1 MVLNLLG
8 LLLLGLIAG
17 GVARLFIR
25 SPQRLGCL
33 GTALLGVVGSYA
45 GGSLGAI
52 LFDDKFD
59 LRKAATLIGAIAGSI
74 VVLAIWRVFD
84 RRPRR

>member
-1 MVLNLLG
+1 MVLSLLG
-8 LLLLGLIAG
+8 LLLLGLVAG
-17 GVARLFIR
+17 GIARLFVR

-33 GTALLGVVGSYA
+33 GTMLLGIVGSYA

-52 LFDDKFD
+52 LFDDTFD
-59 LRKAATLIGAIAGSI
+59 LRKAGTIIGAIAGSI
-74 VVLAIWRVFD
+74 VLLAIWRLFD